1 MKRLLLAS
9 AAVAAASA
17 MAIAPAQAQKTYNMK
32 IGMVTINDSNHFS
45 AKKAEKIH
53 RGKIRR
59 SHQSRRFPGS
69 PARQGSAPD

>member
-45 AKKAEKIH
+45 GQLA
-53 RGKIRR
+53 
-59 SHQSRRFPGS
+59 
-69 PARQGSAPD
+69 